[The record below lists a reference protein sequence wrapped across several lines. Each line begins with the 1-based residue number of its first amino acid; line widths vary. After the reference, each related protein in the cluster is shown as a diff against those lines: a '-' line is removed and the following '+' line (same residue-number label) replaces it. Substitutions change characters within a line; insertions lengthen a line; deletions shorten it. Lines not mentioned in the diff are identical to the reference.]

1 MVLIDANVLLDILTD
16 DPRWRSWSEEKVL
29 AVIETDQAAVN
40 PIIYAELGAA
50 YRTAAEL
57 DRVLSG
63 WPVQRLALPYEAAF
77 PPAQA
82 FLRYRRRGGQRRSPL
97 PDFYIGAH
105 AVAAGF
111 TLLTRDAP
119 RYRTY
124 FPKLRLISP
133 ESTGT
138 RSTAVD

>member
-16 DPRWRSWSEEKVL
+16 DPRWRSWSEEKFL

-50 YRTAAEL
+50 YRTGAEL
-57 DRVLSG
+57 DRALSG

-77 PPAQA
+77 PAAQA

-105 AVAAGF
+105 AVSAGL
-111 TLLTRDAP
+111 TLLTRDTP

-133 ESTGT
+133 EGSGT
-138 RSTAVD
+138 R